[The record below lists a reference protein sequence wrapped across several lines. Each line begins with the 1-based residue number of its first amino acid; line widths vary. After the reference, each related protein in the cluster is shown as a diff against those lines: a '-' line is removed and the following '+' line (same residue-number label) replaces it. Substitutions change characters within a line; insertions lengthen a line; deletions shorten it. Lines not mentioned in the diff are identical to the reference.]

1 MQGNLENV
9 PLPEVLQFISMG
21 KSIGILTIRNG
32 SEEISLTISKGKI
45 INSSSIERKRR
56 LGELLINRGLLKRS
70 ELSRL
75 LKIQR
80 TVESDKKLGQILTER
95 EVVSEQTI
103 QETLRLQLE
112 EEIWGLFNWETG
124 DFQFQNMSADKIGD
138 ALVRIDIEPLI
149 LEGTRRN
156 DEWKKIL
163 SILPNDNLILTIN
176 HPGDSFERN
185 VKLRDSEWRVLS
197 QINGEFTIRAVVN
210 RSNLGRFEVFMIL
223 SQFIRS
229 GLISIDEEKTQQS
242 QLLRQPNNASTVQ
255 SMNTP
260 APASIKPQRS
270 LFSSILGDGNGAKRK
285 DAPSAAAAAGGTAT
299 DYLSPIGLLGFFV
312 NELFARCAKTKEGRD
327 LSATLFLDQAWFDI
341 VQVYNRAD
349 LISVHQNIVN
359 TRLIESYFQSCNFD
373 EHVDEC
379 FEDALEGLVNMI
391 KACYTYCC
399 NVIGDKA
406 TNRIVNEM
414 FQSINPNPTLK
425 YRGPFPLSENIKT
438 ILNLPKA

>member
-21 KSIGILTIRNG
+21 KSIGVLTIRNG
-32 SEEISLTISKGKI
+32 SEEITLTISKGRI

-112 EEIWGLFNWETG
+112 EEIWGLFSWDTG
-124 DFQFQNMSADKIGD
+124 DFQFENRPENKIGD

-163 SILPNDNLILTIN
+163 HILPNDNLILKIN
-176 HPGDSFERN
+176 NPGDGFERN
-185 VKLRDSEWRVLS
+185 IKLRDSEWRVLS

-229 GLISIDEEKTQQS
+229 GLIEIDEVKTEEGVI
-242 QLLRQPNNASTVQ
+242 LRQPNNAKVVEQ
-255 SMNTP
+255 IAKP
-260 APASIKPQRS
+260 AVLGPKASRS
-270 LFSSILGDGNGAKRK
+270 LFSSFMGDSSSRNAVKKGN
-285 DAPSAAAAAGGTAT
+285 SAQGNSFT
-299 DYLSPIGLLGFFV
+299 SPIGLLSYFV
-312 NELFARCAKTKEGRD
+312 NELFSRCSKLKEGKE
-327 LSATLFLDQAWFDI
+327 LSATLFLDQTWFDI

-349 LISVHQNIVN
+349 LITTRQNVVN
-359 TRLIESYFQSCNFD
+359 TNMIEAYLESCQFND
-373 EHVDEC
+373 LVDEC
-379 FEDALEGLVNMI
+379 FEDALEGLVNMV

-399 NVIGDKA
+399 NVVGEKNA
-406 TNRIVNEM
+406 NRVVTEM
-414 FQSINPNPTLK
+414 FQSFDPNISLK

>member
-32 SEEISLTISKGKI
+32 SEEITLTISRGKI

-56 LGELLINRGLLKRS
+56 LGELLINRGLLRRS

-75 LKIQR
+75 LKLQR

-95 EVVSEQTI
+95 EIVSEQTI

-112 EEIWGLFNWETG
+112 EEIWGLFSWEHG
-124 DFQFQNMSADKIGD
+124 DFQFENMTAEKVGD

-163 SILPNDNLILTIN
+163 NFLPHDNLILRIN
-176 HPGDSFERN
+176 PPGDSFERN
-185 VKLRDSEWRVLS
+185 IKLRDSEWRVLS
-197 QINGEFTIRAVVN
+197 QINGEFTIRAIIN
-210 RSNLGRFEVFMIL
+210 RSTMGRFEVFMIL

-229 GLISIDEEKTQQS
+229 GLISIDEEKSEQN
-242 QLLRQPNNASTVQ
+242 QLLRQPNNAKVVEGLTV
-255 SMNTP
+255 SP
-260 APASIKPQRS
+260 ANGGVKAKRS
-270 LFSSILGDGNGAKRK
+270 LFSSFMGESGSGKK
-285 DAPSAAAAAGGTAT
+285 KEAAAHRE
-299 DYLSPIGLLGFFV
+299 DFISPIGLLGFFV
-312 NELFARCAKTKEGRD
+312 NDLFSRCSQTKEGKD
-327 LSATLFLDQAWFDI
+327 LPATLFLDQTWFDI

-349 LISVHQNIVN
+349 LITTHNNKVN
-359 TRLIESYFQSCNFD
+359 TALIESYLEACQFGEQ
-373 EHVDEC
+373 VDEC
-379 FEDALEGLVNMI
+379 FEDAIEGLINLS

-399 NVIGDKA
+399 NVIGEKSA
-406 TNRIVNEM
+406 NKIVNELLV
-414 FQSINPNPTLK
+414 SINQNPTLK
-425 YRGPFPLSENIKT
+425 FRGPFPLSENIKA
-438 ILNLPKA
+438 ILNLPKT